1 MSRKTEIITAVCTFG
16 CAMGIGF
23 VMQSGEVA
31 KMRYGSG
38 ELMATSTMPLV
49 GEPPVP
55 VRVTDLT
62 IAKDDEKFDVQGI
75 TLTSAKVDMLL
86 NPEIDLT
93 APVET
98 SVPADVMDEFL
109 AVDIAQAPECVLSAK
124 ATPKAAAMMNVSLDA
139 PCYANQRVT
148 VTHEGLAF
156 TQLIPETGKL
166 DFIMPALERNVRVNL
181 AFLNGESISTFAI
194 VPSVPLYDRVIVQWN
209 GDFGVEIHAREF
221 GADYGTEGHV
231 WSGAPRDISAVA
243 GGRGGF
249 LTELGDW
256 GVTSPKLAQ
265 VYTFPAVL
273 TNTDGAIALTVET
286 EVTEENCGHEIKAQ
300 TYQYASGKEIASQLL
315 SLAVP
320 NCSALGNFLVLN
332 NLLQDLTVAR
342 K

>member
-62 IAKDDEKFDVQGI
+62 IATDDEKFDVQGI

-109 AVDIAQAPECVLSAK
+109 DVDIAQAPECVHSW
-124 ATPKAAAMMNVSLDA
+124 
-139 PCYANQRVT
+139 
-148 VTHEGLAF
+148 
-156 TQLIPETGKL
+156 IP
-166 DFIMPALERNVRVNL
+166 
-181 AFLNGESISTFAI
+181 
-194 VPSVPLYDRVIVQWN
+194 
-209 GDFGVEIHAREF
+209 
-221 GADYGTEGHV
+221 
-231 WSGAPRDISAVA
+231 AVA
-243 GGRGGF
+243 GQLNSDLLPGVFGGA
-249 LTELGDW
+249 TD
-256 GVTSPKLAQ
+256 VSDSPL
-265 VYTFPAVL
+265 Y
-273 TNTDGAIALTVET
+273 IE
-286 EVTEENCGHEIKAQ
+286 CG
-300 TYQYASGKEIASQLL
+300 
-315 SLAVP
+315 
-320 NCSALGNFLVLN
+320 
-332 NLLQDLTVAR
+332 
-342 K
+342 